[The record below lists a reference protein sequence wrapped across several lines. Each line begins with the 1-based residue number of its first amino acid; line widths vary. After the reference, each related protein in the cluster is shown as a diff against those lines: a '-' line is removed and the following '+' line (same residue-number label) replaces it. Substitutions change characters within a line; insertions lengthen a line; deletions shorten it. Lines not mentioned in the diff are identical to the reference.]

1 MRILIAEDHARLARS
16 MADGLRDEGYAV
28 DLTFD
33 GGDAL
38 QLARANPYDCVLLDI
53 MLPGAD
59 GWTILQSL
67 RQAGR
72 RMAVICLTARDAV
85 ADRVRGLDLGADDYV
100 VKPFEWQEF
109 LARIRAAIRR
119 VHDQTSTTLRAAD
132 LEIDLSAKSARRGG
146 RRIDLTAREF
156 ALLEYLAHRKDR
168 IVTRAEII
176 DHLYD
181 DVDEINSNVVD
192 VYIGFLRK
200 KVDQDEAVKLIH
212 TRRGLGYVLTE
223 QS

>member
-1 MRILIAEDHARLARS
+1 M
-16 MADGLRDEGYAV
+16 
-28 DLTFD
+28 
-33 GGDAL
+33 
-38 QLARANPYDCVLLDI
+38 
-53 MLPGAD
+53 
-59 GWTILQSL
+59 
-67 RQAGR
+67 
-72 RMAVICLTARDAV
+72 
-85 ADRVRGLDLGADDYV
+85 
-100 VKPFEWQEF
+100 
-109 LARIRAAIRR
+109 
-119 VHDQTSTTLRAAD
+119 
-132 LEIDLSAKSARRGG
+132 SAKSARRGE

-223 QS
+223 QP

>member
-1 MRILIAEDHARLARS
+1 MRILIAEDHTRLARS

-28 DLTFD
+28 DMSFD
-33 GGDAL
+33 GNDAL
-38 QLARANPYDCVLLDI
+38 QLARVNPYDCVLLDI

-59 GWTILQSL
+59 GWTVLQSL

-100 VKPFEWQEF
+100 VKPFEWKEF

-119 VHDQTSTTLRAAD
+119 VHDQTATIIAVAD
-132 LEIDLSAKSARRGG
+132 LEINLANKTARRGG
-146 RRIDLTAREF
+146 RRIELTAREF
-156 ALLEYLAHRKDR
+156 ALLEFLAHRKDR
-168 IVTRAEII
+168 IVTRTEIV

-181 DVDEINSNVVD
+181 DVDEVNSNVVD

-200 KVDQDEAVKLIH
+200 KIDQDAAVKLIH
-212 TRRGLGYVLTE
+212 TRRGLGYTLTE
-223 QS
+223 QP

>member
-1 MRILIAEDHARLARS
+1 M
-16 MADGLRDEGYAV
+16 
-28 DLTFD
+28 
-33 GGDAL
+33 
-38 QLARANPYDCVLLDI
+38 
-53 MLPGAD
+53 
-59 GWTILQSL
+59 
-67 RQAGR
+67 
-72 RMAVICLTARDAV
+72 TARDAI

-100 VKPFEWQEF
+100 VKPFEWKEF

-119 VHDQTSTTLRAAD
+119 VHDQTSTTIRAAD
-132 LEIDLSAKSARRGG
+132 LEIDLSAKSARRGE

-223 QS
+223 QP